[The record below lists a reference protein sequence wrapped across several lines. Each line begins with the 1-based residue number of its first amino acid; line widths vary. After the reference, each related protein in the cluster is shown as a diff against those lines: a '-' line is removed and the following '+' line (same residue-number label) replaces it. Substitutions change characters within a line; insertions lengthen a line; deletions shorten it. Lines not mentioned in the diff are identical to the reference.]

1 MKINISPTTNFGAKF
16 INNVTVQ
23 KYNPYSREYTPDT
36 VSFVQIEPEK
46 RRDVLAINAVTDLW
60 SDGAFMIDIANVVD
74 DLSIGA
80 ADSERYQ
87 VYALTS
93 QNRDFDKLCSDDI
106 LGLAEVENGEK
117 AVELDYLQVNPQFI
131 FGSQCPLFREVGTGI
146 VDSLKSLYN
155 KVIEL
160 TSVYSATEFYEKNG
174 FEIFDINKLRYRWK
188 PNLK

>member
-1 MKINISPTTNFGAKF
+1 MAI
-16 INNVTVQ
+16 
-23 KYNPYSREYTPDT
+23 
-36 VSFVQIEPEK
+36 VS
-46 RRDVLAINAVTDLW
+46 
-60 SDGAFMIDIANVVD
+60 MIDIANVVD

-160 TSVYSATEFYEKNG
+160 TSAYSATEFYEKNG